1 MPEAFASWSGGKD
14 SCLACHRAI
23 AQGAQMR
30 YLVNT
35 VTGDG
40 QRSCSHGISAGVIRL
55 QAQAIGIPL
64 LQIPTTWDS
73 YEAEFKKALQG
84 LKEEGVEVGI
94 FGDID
99 FNEHR
104 AWVER
109 VCKSASMTAR
119 LPLWGESQDGVL
131 RDFIGAGFKS
141 VVVAARADLFD
152 DKILGREVDLG
163 FIEYLEELGETKP
176 VTPCGEA
183 GEYHTLV
190 LDGPLFQKRVEIT
203 KAEKVLR
210 DERWFL
216 EISGIALE
224 AR

>member
-1 MPEAFASWSGGKD
+1 
-14 SCLACHRAI
+14 
-23 AQGAQMR
+23 MR

-40 QRSCSHGISAGVIRL
+40 QRSCSHGIAAGVIQL
-55 QAQAIGIPL
+55 QAQALGIPL
-64 LQIPTTWDS
+64 LQIPTTWDG
-73 YEAEFKKALQG
+73 YEAEFKKTLRTLRG
-84 LKEEGVEVGI
+84 EGIEAGI

-99 FNEHR
+99 FMEHR
-104 AWVER
+104 EWVER
-109 VCKSASMTAR
+109 VCRSADMTAQ
-119 LPLWGESQDGVL
+119 LPLWGESQDKVL

-141 VVVAARADLFD
+141 VVVAAKCDLFD
-152 DKILGREVDLG
+152 DKILGREVDLD
-163 FIEYLEELGETKP
+163 FIEYLAELGKTKP
-176 VTPCGEA
+176 ITPCGEA

-190 LDGPLFQKRVEIT
+190 IDGPLFQKRVEIT
-203 KAEKVLR
+203 EAEKVLR

>member
-1 MPEAFASWSGGKD
+1 MTEAFTSWSGGKD
-14 SCLACHRAI
+14 SCLACHRGI

-40 QRSCSHGISAGVIRL
+40 QRSCSHGISAGVIQL
-55 QAQAIGIPL
+55 QAQALGIPL

-109 VCKSASMTAR
+109 VCRSADITAQ
-119 LPLWGESQDGVL
+119 LPLWGESQDAVL

-163 FIEYLEELGETKP
+163 FIEYLAELGKTKP
-176 VTPCGEA
+176 ITPCGEA

-190 LDGPLFQKRVEIT
+190 IDGPLFQKRVEIT
-203 KAEKVLR
+203 EAQKVLR

-216 EISGIALE
+216 EISGIDLE